1 MLFQLI
7 ARNLAPHKV
16 SLIAIVLLQLLSTLA
31 TLYLPTLNA
40 DIIDD
45 GVVKGQIDV
54 IMNLGLWMLVITA
67 GQVVCAVAAT
77 YLSARLAMGVGRAI
91 RRDLFNK
98 VETFSS
104 QEVGIIGA
112 PSLITRT
119 TNDVQQ
125 VQMLTLMSFTMMV
138 MAPIMCIGG
147 IVLAMAQ
154 DVPLSGLLL
163 VILPVLIIVI
173 GLIVRVLVP
182 TFRKVQHQ
190 LDDINGVLREQIT
203 GISVIRAFGRRD
215 YEADRFATANGALT
229 SSQLR
234 AGRLMSLMFPTIFFV
249 VNVTSVG
256 VLWFGG
262 QRIDAG
268 DMQIGALTAFLSYI
282 MQILMSVMM
291 AMFMFMMIPRA
302 AVSAERI
309 MEVLNTE
316 ASVVDGPNAVDVTRL
331 DGRLSVTNATF
342 TYPGA
347 QAPVLSGVSFTASP
361 GSTTAIIG
369 STGSGKSTLVNL
381 IPRLLDATEGGIEL
395 GGHNIKDVTL
405 SALRGSIGLVTQN
418 AYLFTGTVASNV
430 RMGNPEATDDQLW
443 QALETAQAA
452 DFVRDMPEGLDAPIE
467 QGGSNVS
474 GGQRQRL
481 CIARAIAAAP
491 SVYLFD
497 DSFSALDYAT
507 DAKLRAA
514 LKPVTREAAVLV
526 VAQRVATIKD
536 ADNILVLDEGLLV
549 GQGSH
554 EQLLLSCPTYQEIV
568 NSQLGADED
577 SGSPTLEPD
586 QADADR
592 AISGKADFGS
602 KGGHS

>member
-1 MLFQLI
+1 MLFKLI
-7 ARNLAPHKV
+7 VRNLAPHKAP
-16 SLIAIVLLQLLSTLA
+16 LIAVISLQFLSTLA

-45 GVVKGQIDV
+45 GVVKGRVDV
-54 IMNLGLWMLVITA
+54 ITTLGLWMLLITA
-67 GQVVCAVAAT
+67 GQVVCAIAAT
-77 YLSARLAMGVGRAI
+77 FLSARLAMGVGRQI
-91 RRDLFNK
+91 RSDLFNK

-104 QEVGIIGA
+104 QEVGTIGA

-138 MAPIMCIGG
+138 TAPIMCIGG
-147 IVLAMAQ
+147 IILAMAQ

-163 VILPVLIIVI
+163 VILPVLVIAI

-182 TFRKVQHQ
+182 TFRKVQRQ

-215 YEADRFATANGALT
+215 YEAERFATANGALT
-229 SSQLR
+229 ASQLR
-234 AGRLMSLMFPTIFFV
+234 AGRLLALMFPTIFFV

-282 MQILMSVMM
+282 MQILMAVMM

-309 MEVLNTE
+309 TEVLDT
-316 ASVVDGPNAVDVTRL
+316 AAGVVDAPGAL
-331 DGRLSVTNATF
+331 DPGRLAGSLAVRDAAF
-342 TYPGA
+342 SYPGA
-347 QAPVLSGVSFTASP
+347 QDPALSGVSFTAAP
-361 GSTTAIIG
+361 GTTTAVIG

-381 IPRLLDATEGGIEL
+381 IPRLLDATAGTIAM
-395 GGHNIKDVTL
+395 GGHDIRTVTL
-405 SALRGSIGLVTQN
+405 NTLRGSIGLVPQR
-418 AYLFTGTVASNV
+418 AYLFSGTVASNI
-430 RMGNPEATDDQLW
+430 RMGNPDATDDQVW
-443 QALETAQAA
+443 EALETAQAA
-452 DFVRDMPEGLDAPIE
+452 GFVRDMPGGLDAPVE

-481 CIARAIAAAP
+481 CIARAIAARP

-514 LKPVTREAAVLV
+514 LQPVTRDAAVLV
-526 VAQRVATIKD
+526 VAQRVGTIRH
-536 ADNILVLDEGLLV
+536 ADNILVLDEGRLV
-549 GQGSH
+549 GQGTH
-554 EQLLLSCPTYQEIV
+554 DQLMLDCPTYQEIV
-568 NSQLGADED
+568 TSQLTAEEAGA
-577 SGSPTLEPD
+577 PD
-586 QADADR
+586 GAAGAAGAAGQARGLA
-592 AISGKADFGS
+592 
-602 KGGHS
+602 

>member
-1 MLFQLI
+1 MLFKLI
-7 ARNLAPHKV
+7 VRNLAPHKAP
-16 SLIAIVLLQLLSTLA
+16 LIAVISLQFLSTLA

-45 GVVKGQIDV
+45 GVVKGRVDV
-54 IMNLGLWMLVITA
+54 ITTLGLWMLLITA
-67 GQVVCAVAAT
+67 GQVVCAIAAT
-77 YLSARLAMGVGRAI
+77 FLSARLAMGVGRQI
-91 RRDLFNK
+91 RSDLFNK

-138 MAPIMCIGG
+138 TAPIMCIGG
-147 IVLAMAQ
+147 IILAMAQ

-163 VILPVLIIVI
+163 VILPVLVIAI

-182 TFRKVQHQ
+182 TFRKVQRQ

-215 YEADRFATANGALT
+215 YEAERFATANGALT
-229 SSQLR
+229 ASQLR
-234 AGRLMSLMFPTIFFV
+234 AGRLLALMFPTIFFV

-282 MQILMSVMM
+282 MQILMAVMM

-309 MEVLNTE
+309 TEVLDT
-316 ASVVDGPNAVDVTRL
+316 AAGVVDAPGAL
-331 DGRLSVTNATF
+331 DPGRLAGSLAVRDAAF
-342 TYPGA
+342 SYPGA
-347 QAPVLSGVSFTASP
+347 QDPALSGVSFTAAP
-361 GSTTAIIG
+361 GTTTAVIG

-381 IPRLLDATEGGIEL
+381 IPRLLDATAGTIAM
-395 GGHNIKDVTL
+395 GGHDIRTVTL
-405 SALRGSIGLVTQN
+405 NTLRGSIGLVPQR
-418 AYLFTGTVASNV
+418 AYLFSGTVASNI
-430 RMGNPEATDDQLW
+430 RMGNPDATDDQVW
-443 QALETAQAA
+443 EALETAQAA
-452 DFVRDMPEGLDAPIE
+452 GFVRDMPGGLEAPVE
-467 QGGSNVS
+467 QGGANVS

-481 CIARAIAAAP
+481 CIARAIAARP

-514 LKPVTREAAVLV
+514 LKAVTRDAAVLV
-526 VAQRVATIKD
+526 VAQRVGTIRH
-536 ADNILVLDEGLLV
+536 ADNILVLDEGRLV
-549 GQGSH
+549 GQGTH
-554 EQLLLSCPTYQEIV
+554 DQLMLDCPTYQEIV
-568 NSQLGADED
+568 TSQLTAEEAGA
-577 SGSPTLEPD
+577 PD
-586 QADADR
+586 GAAGT
-592 AISGKADFGS
+592 AGTAGHA
-602 KGGHS
+602 GGVA

>member
-1 MLFQLI
+1 MLFRLI
-7 ARNLAPHKV
+7 ARNLAPHKGP
-16 SLIAIVLLQLLSTLA
+16 LIAIVVLQLLSTIA

-45 GVVKGQIDV
+45 GVIKGRIDV
-54 IMNLGLWMLVITA
+54 IMNLGLLMLLITA
-67 GQVVCAVAAT
+67 GQVVCSIGAT

-91 RRDLFNK
+91 RRDLFDK

-138 MAPIMCIGG
+138 MAPIMCVGG

-163 VILPVLIIVI
+163 VILPVLVIAI

-182 TFRKVQHQ
+182 TFRKVQSQ

-215 YEADRFATANGALT
+215 YEAERFATANGALT
-229 SSQLR
+229 ASQLR
-234 AGRLMSLMFPTIFFV
+234 TGRLLSLMFPTIFFV

-268 DMQIGALTAFLSYI
+268 QMQIGALTAFLSYI

-309 MEVLNTE
+309 MEVLDTE
-316 ASVVDGPNAVDVTRL
+316 SSVIDAPNAISVARL
-331 DGRLSVTNATF
+331 DGVLRVSDAAF
-342 TYPGA
+342 SYPGA
-347 QAPVLSGVSFTASP
+347 QDPVLSGVSFNAAP
-361 GSTTAIIG
+361 GTTTAIIG

-381 IPRLLDATEGGIEL
+381 IPRLLDSTAGTVEL
-395 GGHNIKDVTL
+395 GGHDIKTLTL
-405 SALRGSIGLVTQN
+405 SSLRGSIGLVPQR
-418 AYLFTGTVASNV
+418 AYLFAGTVGSNI
-430 RMGNPEATDDQLW
+430 RMGHPQATDEEVW

-452 DFVRDMPEGLDAPIE
+452 DFVRAMPGGLDAPIE

-481 CIARAIAAAP
+481 CIARAIAAQP
-491 SVYLFD
+491 SIYLFD

-514 LKPVTREAAVLV
+514 LKPVTQDAAVLV
-526 VAQRVATIKD
+526 VAQRVGTIKD
-536 ADNILVLDEGLLV
+536 ADNILVLDEGRLV
-549 GQGSH
+549 GQGTH
-554 EQLLLSCPTYQEIV
+554 ESLLETCPTYQEIV
-568 NSQLGADED
+568 TSQLSHDEALGEPELKGQ
-577 SGSPTLEPD
+577 GSP
-586 QADADR
+586 A
-592 AISGKADFGS
+592 
-602 KGGHS
+602 

>member
-1 MLFQLI
+1 MLYRLI
-7 ARNLAPHKV
+7 ARNLAPHKGPLV
-16 SLIAIVLLQLLSTLA
+16 MIVVLQFLSTLA

-45 GVVKGQIDV
+45 GVVKGQINV
-54 IMNLGLWMLVITA
+54 IWSLGMWMLVITA
-67 GQVVCAVAAT
+67 GQVVCAIAAT
-77 YLSARLAMGVGRAI
+77 YLSAKLAMGVGRQI

-138 MAPIMCIGG
+138 TAPIMCVGG

-163 VILPVLIIVI
+163 VVLPVLIIVI
-173 GLIVRVLVP
+173 ALIVRVLVP
-182 TFRKVQHQ
+182 TFRKVQRQ

-203 GISVIRAFGRRD
+203 GISVIRAFGRRE

-234 AGRLMSLMFPTIFFV
+234 TGRLMSLMFPTITFFV
-249 VNVTSVG
+249 SVTSVG

-262 QRIDAG
+262 QRIDSG
-268 DMQIGALTAFLSYI
+268 HMQIGALTAFLSYI

-309 MEVLNTE
+309 TEVLDTE
-316 ASVVDGPNAVDVTRL
+316 ASVVDAPGALAVARL
-331 DGRLSVTNATF
+331 DGQLSVRNAAF
-342 TYPGA
+342 SYPGA
-347 QAPVLSGVSFTASP
+347 QAPVLSGVSFTAGP
-361 GSTTAIIG
+361 GTTTAIIG

-381 IPRLLDATEGGIEL
+381 IPRLLDTTEGAIEL
-395 GGHNIKDVTL
+395 GGHDIKSVGL
-405 SALRGSIGLVTQN
+405 AGLRGSIGLVPQR
-418 AYLFTGTVASNV
+418 AYLFSGTVASNV
-430 RMGNPEATDDQLW
+430 RIGNPKATDEEVW
-443 QALETAQAA
+443 EVLETAQAA
-452 DFVRDMPEGLDAPIE
+452 DFVKDMPGGLEAPID

-481 CIARAIAAAP
+481 CIARAIAAKP

-514 LKPVTREAAVLV
+514 LRAVTREAAVLV
-526 VAQRVATIKD
+526 VAQRVGTVMD
-536 ADNILVLDEGLLV
+536 ADNILVMDEGRLV
-549 GQGSH
+549 GQGTH
-554 EQLLLSCPTYQEIV
+554 MELLESCPTYQEIV
-568 NSQLGADED
+568 TSQLDAED
-577 SGSPTLEPD
+577 SEEQGSH
-586 QADADR
+586 A
-592 AISGKADFGS
+592 
-602 KGGHS
+602 

>member
-1 MLFQLI
+1 MLFKLV

-16 SLIAIVLLQLLSTLA
+16 PLIAIVVLQFLSTLA

-45 GVVKGQIDV
+45 GVVKGNIGL
-54 IMNLGLWMLVITA
+54 IWSLGQWMLLITA
-67 GQVVCAVAAT
+67 GQIVCAITAT
-77 YLSARLAMGVGRAI
+77 YLSARLAMGVGRQI

-104 QEVGIIGA
+104 QEVGTIGA

-125 VQMLTLMSFTMMV
+125 VQMLTLMSFTLMV
-138 MAPIMCIGG
+138 TAPIMSIGG
-147 IVLAMAQ
+147 VILAMAQ

-163 VILPVLIIVI
+163 VILPVLLVAI

-182 TFRKVQHQ
+182 TFRKVQRQ

-203 GISVIRAFGRRD
+203 GISVIRAFGRRN

-229 SSQLR
+229 ASQLR
-234 AGRLMSLMFPTIFFV
+234 AGRLMALMFPTIFFV

-262 QRIDAG
+262 QRIDSGA
-268 DMQIGALTAFLSYI
+268 MQIGALTAFLSYI
-282 MQILMSVMM
+282 MQILMAVMM

-309 MEVLNTE
+309 MEVLTTD
-316 ASVVDGPNAVDVTRL
+316 STVVDAQDAVHVAKL
-331 DGRLSVTNATF
+331 DGVLHVRDAAF
-342 TYPGA
+342 RYPGA
-347 QAPVLSGVSFTASP
+347 KDPVLSGVTFSAGP
-361 GSTTAIIG
+361 GTTTAIIG

-381 IPRLLDATEGGIEL
+381 IPRLLDATTGDIEL
-395 GGHNIKDVTL
+395 GGYNIKAVTL
-405 SALRGSIGLVTQN
+405 AGLRGSIGLVPQK
-418 AYLFTGTVASNV
+418 AYLFTGTVASNL
-430 RMGNPEATDDQLW
+430 RMGNPDATDEQLW
-443 QALETAQAA
+443 EALETAQAA
-452 DFVRDMPEGLDAPIE
+452 DFVRRMPGELQATIG

-481 CIARAIAAAP
+481 CIARAITAQP
-491 SVYLFD
+491 SLYLFD

-526 VAQRVATIKD
+526 VAQRVGTIKD
-536 ADNILVLDEGLLV
+536 ADNILVLDEGRLV
-549 GQGSH
+549 GQGTH
-554 EQLLLSCPTYQEIV
+554 EQLLETCPTYQEIV
-568 NSQLGADED
+568 TSQLSAED
-577 SGSPTLEPD
+577 SDISAEDQESP
-586 QADADR
+586 A
-592 AISGKADFGS
+592 
-602 KGGHS
+602 